1 MPGLVV
7 GGRERT
13 FFCETLQSM
22 FQKNEDVKE
31 YFSGNESFIFGR
43 VFSHLQN
50 DWLGVVVV
58 VVVDLLSRPQQ
69 RARRGRIIWTDEE
82 SKGAAQV
89 ILSSDWSSVTILSC
103 DWPSP
108 RTAAS
113 RGWPRC
119 SCGRARAR
127 RTSCAPPPSSPPGYS
142 CPPHTASTTGHLGIF

>member
-22 FQKNEDVKE
+22 FQKNEDVKQ
-31 YFSGNESFIFGR
+31 YFSGNESFIMESIFFRLWIGC
-43 VFSHLQN
+43 
-50 DWLGVVVV
+50 WL
-58 VVVDLLSRPQQ
+58 LLLTSTSRPQQ
-69 RARRGRIIWTDEE
+69 RARRGRIIWTDED

-127 RTSCAPPPSSPPGYS
+127 RTSCAPPPSSPPGSS